1 MSVTTLVEAKA
12 YLNLSTTQHD
22 TEVQLFI
29 DRAEA
34 LVAERCGPLVA
45 APRSGRYTAG
55 SGGLALPVYPIR
67 SLTSVTPV
75 GGGTALT
82 VGDLYPNDAGV
93 VEMDDGSDFPAGR
106 YDVAWTAGHAAD
118 AATVPA
124 DLKLGVLELIRHLW
138 DTQRGASRTR
148 TDAGTPGAAYI
159 FPYRVEQA
167 LAPFTMDL

>member
-1 MSVTTLVEAKA
+1 MSVTTLVEAKTF
-12 YLNLSTTQHD
+12 LNLSTTQHD
-22 TEVQLFI
+22 TELQTFV

-55 SGGLALPVYPIR
+55 RDGLALPVYPIR

-75 GGGTALT
+75 GGGTSLT
-82 VGDLYPNDAGV
+82 VGDLYAGDDGV
-93 VEMDDGSDFPAGR
+93 VEMAAGGYFPPGR
-106 YDVAWTAGHAAD
+106 YDVAWIAGHADD
-118 AATVPA
+118 AATVPP

-167 LAPFTMDL
+167 LGPYTMDL